1 MSAFGSFKYRNF
13 KLFFYG
19 QSISLLGTWIQKTAV
34 MWLVYRLTGSA
45 MLLGITG
52 FVSLIPSLILSPYTG
67 SYVERHDKF
76 KVMKQTQLLAMLQAG
91 ALAAVVFFHFYN
103 ISIIILLSLIQGVIN
118 AFDVTCR
125 QAMMIELVDN
135 KDNLP
140 NAIALNST
148 MTNMARLVG
157 PALAGVLLSTF
168 GEDFC
173 FISNFLSYI
182 PIFICLYQMQIN
194 TKPFG
199 KPEKQIWEEL
209 KQGLDYILSE
219 KDILGLLGLC
229 AASSLLVI
237 PFTTLMPVFAKDV
250 FRGSSST
257 FSLFES
263 AVGLGSLMGAI
274 YLARLKMIDNLV
286 NAIVTA
292 SAVFSVGLLVVA
304 TANSQYQ
311 AVIGMVIAGGGMM
324 IQTSGINMYI
334 QTHAVAAMRSRA
346 ISYFVMA
353 YLGITP
359 VGSLLIGW
367 LAEVMPSRYV
377 VCLEAALGLLAVGG
391 YLTYR
396 HYLQNRKDVAGMVAG
411 VEKTVL

>member
-1 MSAFGSFKYRNF
+1 MSTFRSFKYRNF

-19 QSISLLGTWIQKTAV
+19 QSVSLLGTWIQKTAV

-67 SYVERHDKF
+67 SYVDRHDKF
-76 KVMKQTQLLAMLQAG
+76 KVMKQTQLMAMLQAG

-103 ISIIILLSLIQGVIN
+103 ISTIIFLSLLQGLIN

-125 QAMMIELVDN
+125 QSMMIELVDD
-135 KDNLP
+135 KADLP

-148 MTNMARLVG
+148 MNNMARLVG
-157 PALAGVLLSTF
+157 PALAGILLSTF

-173 FISNFLSYI
+173 FISNFLSYA
-182 PIFICLYQMQIN
+182 PILICLYQMRIN
-194 TKPFG
+194 TAVTAKP
-199 KPEKQIWEEL
+199 QQHIWTEL

-229 AASSLLVI
+229 AVSSLLVI
-237 PFTTLMPVFAKDV
+237 PFTTLMPVFAKDI
-250 FRGSSST
+250 FHGNSGT

-263 AVGLGSLMGAI
+263 AVGLGSLFSAI
-274 YLARLKMIDNLV
+274 YLARLKAADKLIG
-286 NAIVTA
+286 AILAA
-292 SAVFSVGLLVVA
+292 SVVFSIGLLVVA
-304 TANSQYQ
+304 FAPVLHI
-311 AVIGMVIAGGGMM
+311 AIAGMVIAGAGMM
-324 IQTSGINMYI
+324 IQVSGINMYI
-334 QTHAVAAMRSRA
+334 QTHAQPHMRARA
-346 ISYFVMA
+346 ISYYVMA
-353 YLGITP
+353 YLGVTP

-377 VCLEAALGLLAVGG
+377 VSLEALSGLLAVGAYLG
-391 YLTYR
+391 YR
-396 HYLQNRKDVAGMVAG
+396 WYLQNRKAVANVY
-411 VEKTVL
+411 TVN